1 MSDPEITTELL
12 QTIDILEE
20 LEELM
25 DLAPSL
31 AIEEILQETWLKIS
45 LTFPED
51 FREATSLDAGSEGLR
66 RYLRV
71 RAFFVDPIQNP
82 LSQEDLAIYYRN
94 LQPPD
99 EEGDET
105 EEA

>member
-1 MSDPEITTELL
+1 MSDPEITAELL
-12 QTIDILEE
+12 QTINILEE

-31 AIEEILQETWLKIS
+31 EIEEVLQEAWLKIS
-45 LTFPED
+45 LTFPAD

-71 RAFFVDPIQNP
+71 RAFFADPIQNP
-82 LSQEDLAIYYRN
+82 LSQADLAIYYQN

-99 EEGDET
+99 
-105 EEA
+105 

>member
-31 AIEEILQETWLKIS
+31 DIEEILQEAWLKIS

-71 RAFFVDPIQNP
+71 RAFFADPIQHS
-82 LSQEDLAIYYRN
+82 LSQEDLAIYYQN
-94 LQPPD
+94 LKPPD
-99 EEGDET
+99 AENDAADIE
-105 EEA
+105 